1 MPKLLL
7 VDDDNDLSTHLSELL
22 ESHGW
27 QVERA
32 DNGADGLTL
41 LRNFKYDFALL
52 DWNLPEMSG
61 IEICR
66 KFRASGGDTPVIFLT
81 GKGEVEDKECGLDV
95 GGDDYLTKPF
105 DVRELLAR
113 MRAVERRRTQV
124 LPGRLE
130 IRNVALD
137 PKLRR
142 AQFKDKETQLSLK
155 ECSILEFL
163 MQNPNSYFT
172 SSQLFEAI
180 WPSEAESSE
189 EAVRV
194 HMKTL
199 RGKLARIGCN
209 DLIKTVLGAGYII
222 ESPSASD

>member
-7 VDDDNDLSTHLSELL
+7 VDDDNDLSTHLSDLL

-66 KFRASGGDTPVIFLT
+66 KFRAAGGDTPVIFLT
-81 GKGEVEDKECGLDV
+81 SRGELDDKECGLDA

-105 DVRELLAR
+105 EVRELLAR
-113 MRAVERRRTQV
+113 MRAVERRRTQN
-124 LPGRLE
+124 LPGKLE
-130 IRNVALD
+130 VRGMALD

-142 AQFKDKETQLSLK
+142 VQFEGKEAQLTLK
-155 ECSILEFL
+155 ECSILEYL
-163 MQNPNSYFT
+163 MQNPNSYF
-172 SSQLFEAI
+172 SSSLLFEAI

-199 RGKLARIGCN
+199 RGKLAKIECK

-222 ESPSASD
+222 ESSHRE